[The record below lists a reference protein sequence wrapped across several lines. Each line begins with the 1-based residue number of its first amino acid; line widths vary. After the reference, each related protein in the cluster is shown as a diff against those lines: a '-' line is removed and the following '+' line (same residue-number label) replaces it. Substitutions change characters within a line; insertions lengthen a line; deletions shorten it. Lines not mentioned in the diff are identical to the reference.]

1 MKKEATLISEISHE
15 VRTFLKDHVFS
26 VWQLEL
32 IMHMREQSHALS
44 CDEIAKLL
52 YSTPAAIES
61 TLKRFVELG
70 VLRQAM
76 GTADSYVYAPA
87 TNELQNLVDLTAK
100 TYSARRIDVINLI
113 FSTPQKAPRLSL
125 D

>member
-1 MKKEATLISEISHE
+1 MKKEAALISEISLE
-15 VRTFLKDHVFS
+15 VRNFLKDHVFS

-32 IMHMREQSHALS
+32 IVQMRERNHALS

-61 TLKRFVELG
+61 TLKRFAELG
-70 VLRQAM
+70 VLRREL
-76 GTADSYVYAPA
+76 GTSDSYIYAPA
-87 TNELQNLVDLTAK
+87 TLELRQLIDLTAA